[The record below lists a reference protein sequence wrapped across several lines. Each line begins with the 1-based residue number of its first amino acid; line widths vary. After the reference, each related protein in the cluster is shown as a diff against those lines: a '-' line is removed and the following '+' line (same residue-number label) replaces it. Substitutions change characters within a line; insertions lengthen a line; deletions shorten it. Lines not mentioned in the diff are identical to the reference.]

1 MYINIPFFTFED
13 DCLEL
18 TIKRKVSSDGMMKA
32 SSKYDIDKGNVHYYL
47 PESTIP
53 RFKAKEFAD
62 SHKMR
67 NTNKIENAT
76 HIVFNEW
83 DPYKTPK
90 SNSTINYEENIRI
103 DASYAKEII
112 ELFHYHGDIAEKD
125 YKKMLALVKSFPF
138 ICVTDDHANWIR
150 QHIWSQYQVRW
161 DWQKQFKYFTIFS
174 PSLED
179 LYNINPSIKF
189 INQKDIQDKISDQAI
204 IITKDKYLELCKLID
219 TEDEDN
225 VTLAM
230 EIMANSNFKA
240 STVWLFMLLM
250 QRGQTMEMYGNT
262 GHVNFA
268 HMMNHLGYDKSDLSD
283 TDISPNEVESV
294 FKALKRDGHFT
305 KANAEMFLAF
315 FNSSNEYNSMP
326 FYNGDMVNN
335 ELRLNENAT
344 YDAIDDEDEVQINSI
359 DNL

>member
-1 MYINIPFFTFED
+1 MYINLPFFTFED

-18 TIKRKVSSDGMMKA
+18 KIERKISSDGMMKA
-32 SSKYDIDKGNVHYYL
+32 SSRYNTDKGNVHYYL

-90 SNSTINYEENIRI
+90 SNSTIDYELNVRI
-103 DASYAKEII
+103 ESSYAQDIISMFHHYDDITEKE
-112 ELFHYHGDIAEKD
+112 

-138 ICVTDDHANWIR
+138 ICIADIHANWLRTHMWQI
-150 QHIWSQYQVRW
+150 YQARW
-161 DWQKQFKYFTIFS
+161 DWQKQFNYYTIFS
-174 PSLED
+174 SSLED
-179 LYNINPSIKF
+179 LYNINPSLKF

-219 TEDEDN
+219 TEDYDN

-240 STVWLFMLLM
+240 STVWLFMLLIKKGHIM
-250 QRGQTMEMYGNT
+250 DGYGNT

-283 TDISPNEVESV
+283 QAISPSEVESV

-315 FNSSNEYNSMP
+315 FNSNNEYSDMP

-335 ELRLNENAT
+335 ELRLNENAS